1 MLEGDSAQRSEIG
14 YPRLSVPVFE
24 TESTKSL
31 ALLTRQPAPVAY
43 LTVKGAR
50 AEGSIRLSPL
60 TRSPRIHEPKC
71 VDRMKSH

>member
-50 AEGSIRLSPL
+50 AEGVKGESLILPSDSRA
-60 TRSPRIHEPKC
+60 
-71 VDRMKSH
+71 